1 METLFQDIRYG
12 VRVLLKGR
20 AVTAI
25 AVLALTLGIGANT
38 AIFSVINAVLIKPL
52 PYPQPDRVVRVYEK
66 SAKFDQMSI
75 SYPNFLDWQKQNQLF
90 EAISVFRY
98 QGFNV
103 TGAQGP
109 ERIQGRMIS
118 ASFFTVLGVQPVIG
132 RSILPEE
139 DRPGGPLSVVIS
151 YALWQRRFGG
161 DPNLIG
167 KPIIIN
173 GKDYTIVGVMP
184 ANFRF
189 YSTSDLFVPVGTQD
203 DPILQDRANY
213 IRGFRR

>member
-75 SYPNFLDWQKQNQLF
+75 SYPNFLDWQKQSQSLRGD
-90 EAISVFRY
+90 ISLSLSGLQRH
-98 QGFNV
+98 G
-103 TGAQGP
+103 GA
-109 ERIQGRMIS
+109 
-118 ASFFTVLGVQPVIG
+118 
-132 RSILPEE
+132 
-139 DRPGGPLSVVIS
+139 RP
-151 YALWQRRFGG
+151 
-161 DPNLIG
+161 
-167 KPIIIN
+167 
-173 GKDYTIVGVMP
+173 
-184 ANFRF
+184 
-189 YSTSDLFVPVGTQD
+189 
-203 DPILQDRANY
+203 
-213 IRGFRR
+213 

>member
-75 SYPNFLDWQKQNQLF
+75 SYPNFLDWQKQSKSL

-109 ERIQGRMIS
+109 ERIEGRMIS
-118 ASFFTVLGVQPVIG
+118 ATFFTVLGVQPAIG

-139 DRPGGPLSVVIS
+139 DRPGGPFAVVIS

-161 DPNLIG
+161 DPNLPG

-184 ANFRF
+184 ASF
-189 YSTSDLFVPVGTQD
+189 
-203 DPILQDRANY
+203 
-213 IRGFRR
+213 